1 MALRVALVVRV
12 ARTLQNNPEIL
23 DLYSSHTT
31 LHKAIMTI
39 AYACILFMGLLPYV
53 AAGIAK
59 KGFEGYDNGMPRQW
73 LAKQTGFR
81 ARANAAQA
89 NLFESLPL
97 FFAAVIIASIANV
110 PQTRIDLL
118 ALGFVAARI
127 AYLACYVAD
136 WPTTRSI
143 VWLFGI
149 ICVVTLFFQI

>member
-1 MALRVALVVRV
+1 
-12 ARTLQNNPEIL
+12 
-23 DLYSSHTT
+23 
-31 LHKAIMTI
+31 MTI
-39 AYACILFMGLLPYV
+39 AYACLLFMGLFPYV

-59 KGFEGYDNGMPRQW
+59 KGFENYDNSMPRQW

-97 FFAAVIIASIANV
+97 FFAAVIIASINNA

-127 AYLACYVAD
+127 AFLICYLAN
-136 WPTTRSI
+136 WPTPRTI
-143 VWLFGI
+143 VWSIGL
-149 ICVVTLFFQI
+149 ICVIAIFCQI

>member
-1 MALRVALVVRV
+1 MVKRVVLAVIRAVR
-12 ARTLQNNPEIL
+12 RLQNKLASLNL
-23 DLYSSHTT
+23 T
-31 LHKAIMTI
+31 LNKAIMTI
-39 AYACILFMGLLPYV
+39 AYACVLFMGLLPYV

-97 FFAAVIIASIANV
+97 FFAAVIIASVAHA
-110 PQTRIDLL
+110 PQDRIDLL
-118 ALGFVAARI
+118 AMGFVLARI
-127 AYLACYVAD
+127 AYLVCYVAD

-149 ICVVTLFFQI
+149 ICAVALFFQI